1 MSRSAAVADDVAM
14 TTAGRAEVTRFG
26 EPGDEKKVPRHRG
39 DSLGLVRSGRA
50 PFRSLLSRARI
61 HAGVGVLLQVP
72 QRPRRLSWC
81 LAGRTRWESFVDAH
95 ASRIRVAV
103 GVTPKRSHDGWLGAA
118 KPA

>member
-72 QRPRRLSWC
+72 QRPRRFSWC
-81 LAGRTRWESFVDAH
+81 LAGRTLGVVCRCTRA
-95 ASRIRVAV
+95 AYRVAV

>member
-72 QRPRRLSWC
+72 QRPRRFSGVLQEE
-81 LAGRTRWESFVDAH
+81 RWESFVDAH